1 MLDDKNSWHKNDIPR
16 NDEPTRFLTKEEMEQ
31 LEQGIFDN
39 ANSDKEEKKVS
50 NIKIEDLPKQEKNFS
65 VKSKKPIKT
74 KIKKYI
80 KRLLLTVVFVAAG
93 IAGFYLSFSW
103 SLHNQSEQ
111 NAKEYDVKQLEL
123 RQQKLDEQEKDLETQ
138 IAQLKQEKD
147 ELSKQHEEVS
157 KDQSFFVELI
167 DKFTGKDAEDK
178 ATAKD
183 LLNKITKLEQNLD
196 DIKKKMND
204 LKDVKNQVDDLKV
217 TAQKELDEHRDVIDT
232 VKFQIKEMAD
242 DFLQK

>member
-1 MLDDKNSWHKNDIPR
+1 MDDKNSWHKNDIPR

-74 KIKKYI
+74 KIKK
-80 KRLLLTVVFVAAG
+80 VVFVAAG

-157 KDQSFFVELI
+157 KDKSFFVELI

-183 LLNKITKLEQNLD
+183 LQNKITKLEQNLD
-196 DIKKKMND
+196 DMNSKMND

-217 TAQKELDEHRDVIDT
+217 TAQNKLDEHRDVVDT
-232 VKFQIKEMAD
+232 VKFHIRKAVD
-242 DFLQK
+242 DFLQ

>member
-1 MLDDKNSWHKNDIPR
+1 MLEDKNSWHKNDIPR

-31 LEQGIFDN
+31 LEQGIFEN
-39 ANSDKEEKKVS
+39 ANSGKAEKRAA

-65 VKSKKPIKT
+65 VKSKKPIKA
-74 KIKKYI
+74 KIKKYV
-80 KRLLLTVVFVAAG
+80 KRLFLTVVFVAAG

-123 RQQKLDEQEKDLETQ
+123 RQQKLDEQEKDLEMQ

-157 KDQSFFVELI
+157 KDKSFFVELV

-178 ATAKD
+178 ATAED
-183 LLNKITKLEQNLD
+183 LQNKITKLEQNLNDMNLKMD
-196 DIKKKMND
+196 D
-204 LKDVKNQVDDLKV
+204 LRDVKNQVDDLKV
-217 TAQKELDEHRDVIDT
+217 TAQNKLDEHRGVIDT
-232 VKFQIKEMAD
+232 VKFQVRKAVD
-242 DFLQK
+242 DFLQ

>member
-1 MLDDKNSWHKNDIPR
+1 MLDDKNSWHKNDIPK

-31 LEQGIFDN
+31 LEQGIFEN
-39 ANSDKEEKKVS
+39 ANSDKAEKKAS

-65 VKSKKPIKT
+65 VKSKKPIKA

-123 RQQKLDEQEKDLETQ
+123 RQQKLDEQEKDLEMQ

-147 ELSKQHEEVS
+147 ELSKKHEEVS
-157 KDQSFFVELI
+157 KDKSFLVELI
-167 DKFTGKDAEDK
+167 DKFTGKDAEDR
-178 ATAKD
+178 ATADD
-183 LLNKITKLEQNLD
+183 LQNKITKLEQNLD
-196 DIKKKMND
+196 DMNSKMND

-217 TAQKELDEHRDVIDT
+217 TAQNKLDEHRDVVDT
-232 VKFQIKEMAD
+232 VKFHIRKAVD
-242 DFLQK
+242 DFLQ

>member
-1 MLDDKNSWHKNDIPR
+1 MDDKNSWHKNDIPK

-31 LEQGIFDN
+31 LEQGIFEN
-39 ANSDKEEKKVS
+39 ANSDKAEKKAS

-65 VKSKKPIKT
+65 VKSKKPIKA

-157 KDQSFFVELI
+157 KDKSFFVELI

-183 LLNKITKLEQNLD
+183 LQNKITKLEQNLD
-196 DIKKKMND
+196 DMNSKMND

>member
-1 MLDDKNSWHKNDIPR
+1 MLDDKNSWHRNDIPK

-31 LEQGIFDN
+31 LEQGIFEN
-39 ANSDKEEKKVS
+39 ANSDKAEKKVS
-50 NIKIEDLPKQEKNFS
+50 NIKIEDLPKQEKIFS
-65 VKSKKPIKT
+65 VKSKKPIKA

-123 RQQKLDEQEKDLETQ
+123 RQQKLDEQEKDLEMQ

-147 ELSKQHEEVS
+147 ELSKKHEEVS
-157 KDQSFFVELI
+157 KDKSFLVELI
-167 DKFTGKDAEDK
+167 DKFTGKDAEDR
-178 ATAKD
+178 ATADD
-183 LLNKITKLEQNLD
+183 LQNKITKLEQNLD
-196 DIKKKMND
+196 DMNLQMD
-204 LKDVKNQVDDLKV
+204 KLKDVKNQVDDLKV

>member
-80 KRLLLTVVFVAAG
+80 KRLLLTGG
-93 IAGFYLSFSW
+93 ICRSW
-103 SLHNQSEQ
+103 YSWFLF
-111 NAKEYDVKQLEL
+111 
-123 RQQKLDEQEKDLETQ
+123 
-138 IAQLKQEKD
+138 I
-147 ELSKQHEEVS
+147 
-157 KDQSFFVELI
+157 FFME
-167 DKFTGKDAEDK
+167 FA
-178 ATAKD
+178 
-183 LLNKITKLEQNLD
+183 
-196 DIKKKMND
+196 
-204 LKDVKNQVDDLKV
+204 
-217 TAQKELDEHRDVIDT
+217 
-232 VKFQIKEMAD
+232 
-242 DFLQK
+242 